1 MIMQLMKLKLKP
13 TMTKQKMKKLSY
25 SSIFLERR
33 DTNFYQKWQKNLR
46 NDSYLKWRPVL
57 HMKVQKSQHSSLL
70 NKTKF
75 EHQNNLFETINIH
88 MLTIK
93 DKSKNVQSKKKL
105 KKSGIFICEDYCE
118 KNWNCERLFGK
129 SFCSI
134 GSKTK

>member
-1 MIMQLMKLKLKP
+1 
-13 TMTKQKMKKLSY
+13 MTKELKKRLLPKVKTSITYQGKKVSTQLSV
-25 SSIFLERR
+25 
-33 DTNFYQKWQKNLR
+33 K
-46 NDSYLKWRPVL
+46 
-57 HMKVQKSQHSSLL
+57 H
-70 NKTKF
+70 KTKF

-93 DKSKNVQSKKKL
+93 DKNKNVQSKKKL
-105 KKSGIFICEDYCE
+105 KKSGIFIYEDYCE